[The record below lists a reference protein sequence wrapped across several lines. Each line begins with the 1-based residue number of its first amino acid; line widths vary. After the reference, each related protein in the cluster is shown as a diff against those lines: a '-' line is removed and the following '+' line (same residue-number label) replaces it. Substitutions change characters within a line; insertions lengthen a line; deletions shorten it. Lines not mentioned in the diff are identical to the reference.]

1 MGGVTDWPTG
11 QPVFRYR
18 KIDQNID
25 QKSDRFLAQTG
36 FSWYALAM
44 EPTTMLLIQNPANGS
59 QWWSGPYLV
68 SSVPGVIKQYAGY
81 GYLIKD
87 AG

>member
-1 MGGVTDWPTG
+1 
-11 QPVFRYR
+11 
-18 KIDQNID
+18 
-25 QKSDRFLAQTG
+25 
-36 FSWYALAM
+36 M

-68 SSVPGVIKQYAGY
+68 SSVPGVIKQYAEY